1 MLAQKLNLKTGYRG
15 LVMNAPR
22 TFDYS
27 ELFWDMMVSDTV
39 TDQPVDFVLLFVHNK
54 AELEAHLAQAKT
66 AVKPDGKLWIAY
78 PKGSSKV
85 ETDLNR
91 DKLWMLLKEHHLD
104 VVRQIAV
111 DEVWSAMRFKS
122 MP

>member
-1 MLAQKLNLKTGYRG
+1 MYGHHAADSIYCAVDLA
-15 LVMNAPR
+15 APR

-78 PKGSSKV
+78 PKGSQYPVKWYQQ
-85 ETDLNR
+85 ECC
-91 DKLWMLLKEHHLD
+91 
-104 VVRQIAV
+104 
-111 DEVWSAMRFKS
+111 
-122 MP
+122 